1 MEVECGSLC
10 VCVFSWLFF
19 CWGNF
24 VIGKVGRW
32 NWRGKRG
39 NAGDR
44 RRPGGL

>member
-1 MEVECGSLC
+1 MGVC
-10 VCVFSWLFF
+10 VCVCVF

-24 VIGKVGRW
+24 VIGKVGGW